1 MGTQILLML
10 TLRHTVQDTDYRHTQ
25 TASYRYHFAVSA
37 TTDSAADWR
46 SVCLSLSF
54 SFFLISLTHFVQLSV
69 LFGVTDL
76 QSRQCKTSEEGHTE
90 RFCLCYSHLFLPR
103 FRSV

>member
-1 MGTQILLML
+1 MGTQML

-37 TTDSAADWR
+37 TTDSATDWR

-54 SFFLISLTHFVQLSV
+54 SFFSYLSLTHFVQLSV

-76 QSRQCKTSEEGHTE
+76 QSRQCKTSEEGHKE